1 MNIFVL
7 KTFWGEGW
15 KTIPPAEK
23 KHIREVL
30 GCILKLL
37 VNPRQIVMEWSSKIL
52 EIHKKYKNLSFE
64 KSISSFEKFDSVP
77 NWHKDRT
84 RVRIM
89 FGTLDAVT
97 MEQGAFKYH
106 HYCLTLEITN
116 RWNLMC
122 MWIVDIKTIDVSIKS
137 TKMLG
142 RK

>member
-1 MNIFVL
+1 MWIFLSWRHSEVKDGKRFRPL
-7 KTFWGEGW
+7 RRS
-15 KTIPPAEK
+15 ISEK
-23 KHIREVL
+23 YWVASWNSWLTR
-30 GCILKLL
+30 
-37 VNPRQIVMEWSSKIL
+37 VMEWSSKIL